1 VSRII
6 VLRKVSISKMVQAQ
20 VQSYIIDKNKVP
32 TMAELVTAEYLMEDT
47 GCPNGTKNVQ
57 IDSEG
62 KVTAV
67 AKPTT

>member
-1 VSRII
+1 
-6 VLRKVSISKMVQAQ
+6 MVQAQ
-20 VQSYIIDKNKVP
+20 VQSYIMENNKVP
-32 TMAELVTAEYLMEDT
+32 TMAILITDGYLIEDT

-67 AKPTT
+67 PTT